1 VPFRYDQ
8 PDNFNDFHSS
18 RIVSVNISSF
28 TKPSNSF
35 SGNVLKL
42 VTGAT
47 LVQTLSILISP
58 IVTRLFAPEAY
69 GISALFLSITGI
81 IGVIVCLRY
90 ELAIMLPKTHE
101 EAVNVLAVSLCSV
114 LLITI
119 LSALI
124 VIWGS
129 DYILL
134 LIKAPVLKN
143 YLWLI
148 PVAVFL
154 SGVSAALNYWNA
166 RTKHF
171 GRLSVVQIISSITT
185 QPTKLAAGFAGFVS
199 GGVLIVT
206 SMLGD
211 MVSAGAL
218 AGLIWRDDKKLFVRH
233 VRWRGIADGFV
244 RFRKFPII
252 DTWGGLLNAISW
264 QLPALML
271 SSFFSLSVVGF
282 YALGLTVLQ
291 APLRIIYGALAQ
303 VFYQKACAE
312 KDVKGNNGKLVE
324 NLMDKLMFVG
334 ILPTMVLATVGEE
347 LFAVVFGGRWVE
359 AGRYA
364 QILAPWIF
372 FWFISSP
379 LSTLFLVY
387 ERQGAAL
394 SVNSI
399 IFITRVISL
408 YIGGIYQ
415 NIYLALGLFSVTGIA
430 AYAFYAA
437 WNIRLARANGR
448 RILFNFFKYSLHSL
462 PVLLCLFLVKYTFK
476 FGPIVILSSALFM
489 VTFYFF
495 AFRSKY
501 IPLLAAFGK

>member
-1 VPFRYDQ
+1 MKFWHDQ
-8 PDNFNDFHSS
+8 PYNLNDFRPS
-18 RIVSVNISSF
+18 RIVSVKISSF
-28 TKPSNSF
+28 TKPSSSF

-42 VTGAT
+42 VTGTVLAQALGI
-47 LVQTLSILISP
+47 LVMP

-69 GISALFLSITGI
+69 GIAAIFSSMTAI

-101 EAVNVLAVSLCSV
+101 EAVNVLCVSLCSV

-129 DYILL
+129 DHILR
-134 LIKAPVLKN
+134 LIKVPELKN

-148 PVAVFL
+148 PVAVFF
-154 SGVSAALNYWNA
+154 SGVYAALNYWNS

-185 QPTKLAAGFAGFVS
+185 QATKLTAGLAGFVS
-199 GGVLIVT
+199 GGVLIGT
-206 SMLGD
+206 AMLGG
-211 MVSAGAL
+211 MVSAGVL
-218 AGLIWRDDKKLFVRH
+218 AGQIWRDDKKLFVSH
-233 VRWRGIADGFV
+233 VRWQGIADGFI

-252 DTWGGLLNAISW
+252 DTWGGLLNSISW

-271 SSFFSLSVVGF
+271 SSFFSISVVGF
-282 YALGLTVLQ
+282 YALGLTVIKT
-291 APLRIIYGALAQ
+291 PLSIISGALSQ
-303 VFYQKACAE
+303 VFYQKACDE
-312 KDVKGNNGKLVE
+312 KNVKGNNGELVE
-324 NLMDKLMFVG
+324 NLMDKLMFIG
-334 ILPTMVLATVGEE
+334 ILPTTVLAMVGEE
-347 LFAVVFGGRWVE
+347 LFTVVFGERWVE
-359 AGRYA
+359 AGRYT

-379 LSTLFLVY
+379 LSALFSVY
-387 ERQGAAL
+387 ERQGVGL
-394 SVNSI
+394 SVHSV
-399 IFITRVISL
+399 IFLTRVISL

-430 AYAFYAA
+430 AYAFLAA

-462 PVLLCLFLVKYTFK
+462 PVFLCLFLVKYTFQ
-476 FGPIVILSSALFM
+476 FGSIVILSSAGIIIMLY
-489 VTFYFF
+489 VF
-495 AFRSKY
+495 AFRSQY
-501 IPLLAAFGK
+501 AVIFQR

>member
-1 VPFRYDQ
+1 MKF
-8 PDNFNDFHSS
+8 FIFS
-18 RIVSVNISSF
+18 
-28 TKPSNSF
+28 KPSDSF
-35 SGNVLKL
+35 SGNILKL
-42 VTGAT
+42 VTGTT
-47 LVQTLSILISP
+47 LAQALGILISP

-69 GISALFLSITGI
+69 GVAALFSSITAI

-90 ELAIMLPKTHE
+90 ELAIMLPKTDE
-101 EAVNVLAVSLCSV
+101 EAANVLAVSLCST
-114 LLITI
+114 LMITA
-119 LSALI
+119 LSALVI
-124 VIWGS
+124 VFAK
-129 DYILL
+129 DQILQL
-134 LIKAPVLKN
+134 TNTPQLAP
-143 YLWLI
+143 YLWIVPLS
-148 PVAVFL
+148 VFL
-154 SGVSAALNYWNA
+154 SGVFTSLNYWNS

-171 GRLSVVQIISSITT
+171 GRLSVIQVVSSITT
-185 QPTKLAAGFAGFVS
+185 QATKLTAGLAGFVS

-206 SMLGD
+206 SMLGG
-211 MVSAGAL
+211 MVSTGAL
-218 AGLIWRDDKKLFVRH
+218 AGQMWREDKKLFIGH
-233 VRWRGIADGFV
+233 VRWRGIADGFI

-271 SSFFSLSVVGF
+271 ASFFSLSVVGF
-282 YALGLTVLQ
+282 YAFGLTVLQ
-291 APLRIIYGALAQ
+291 VPLSIIYGALAQ
-303 VFYQKACAE
+303 VFYQRACEE
-312 KDVKGNNGKLVE
+312 KNVKGANGELVE
-324 NLMDKLMFVG
+324 NLMDKLMFIG
-334 ILPTMVLATVGEE
+334 ILPTMVLTMVSEE

-408 YIGGIYQ
+408 YIGGIYH
-415 NIYLALGLFSVTGIA
+415 NIDLALGLFSVTGIA

-437 WNIRLARANGR
+437 WNIRLAQANGK
-448 RILFNFFKYSLHSL
+448 RILFNFFKHSLNSL
-462 PVLLCLFLVKYTFK
+462 PVLLCLFLVKYTFQ
-476 FGPIVILSSALFM
+476 FSPIVILSSALFI

-495 AFRSKY
+495 IFRSKY
-501 IPLLAAFGK
+501 ISLLSALRK

>member
-1 VPFRYDQ
+1 MPL
-8 PDNFNDFHSS
+8 
-18 RIVSVNISSF
+18 SSF

-42 VTGAT
+42 VTGGALAQALGI
-47 LVQTLSILISP
+47 LVAP
-58 IVTRLFAPEAY
+58 IVTRLFAPEAF
-69 GISALFLSITGI
+69 GIAALFLSITTI

-90 ELAIMLPKTHE
+90 ELAIMLPKTDE
-101 EAVNVLAVSLCSV
+101 EATNIVFVSLCSV

-124 VIWGS
+124 FIWES
-129 DYILL
+129 DYILH
-134 LIKAPVLKN
+134 LIKAPELKN

-148 PVAVFL
+148 PVAVSFA
-154 SGVSAALNYWNA
+154 GVSTVLNYWNT

-171 GRLSVVQIISSITT
+171 GRISVVQILASITT
-185 QPTKLAAGFAGFVS
+185 QATKLTAGFAGFVS
-199 GGVLIVT
+199 GGVLVAT
-206 SMLGD
+206 WMLGVL
-211 MVSAGAL
+211 VSAGTL
-218 AGLIWRDDKKLFVRH
+218 AGQSWRDDKKLFISH
-233 VRWRGIADGFV
+233 VRWRAIADGV
-244 RFRKFPII
+244 IRYKKFPII
-252 DTWGGLLNAISW
+252 DTWGGLLNTISW

-282 YALGLTVLQ
+282 YALGLTLIMR
-291 APLRIIYGALAQ
+291 PLSIISNSLSS
-303 VFYQKACAE
+303 VFYQKACTE
-312 KDVKGNNGKLVE
+312 KNIIGNNGELVE

-334 ILPTMVLATVGEE
+334 ILPTTVLVMVGEE
-347 LFAVVFGGRWVE
+347 LFTIVFGGRWLE
-359 AGRYA
+359 AGRYT
-364 QILAPWIF
+364 QILAPWVF

-379 LSTLFLVY
+379 LSTLFLAY

-394 SVNSI
+394 SVNLI

-437 WNIRLARANGR
+437 WNIKLARANRR

-462 PVLLCLFLVKYTFK
+462 PILLFLFLVKYIFH
-476 FGPIVILSSALFM
+476 FGSIVILLSALLT
-489 VTFYFF
+489 VTLYIII
-495 AFRSKY
+495 FRNKIISLFGQANLPFLHLSSK
-501 IPLLAAFGK
+501 